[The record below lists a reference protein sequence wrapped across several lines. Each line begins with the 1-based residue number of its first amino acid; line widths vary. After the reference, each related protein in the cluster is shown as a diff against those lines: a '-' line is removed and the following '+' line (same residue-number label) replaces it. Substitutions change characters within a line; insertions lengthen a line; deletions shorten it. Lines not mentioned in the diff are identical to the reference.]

1 MTVTTEN
8 ESRDVAHREPLRGI
22 PSGALPMVAFL
33 SILAGFIGA
42 AAYTHSAGYFVT
54 FMTGNT
60 ERAVLGWFDNDRLL
74 ATGAITLLL
83 SFGLGVFV
91 ASWLRRR
98 LWRSGHYGAS
108 VVTTVALAV
117 AAVVDHVLDRTGG
130 QEVGFIP
137 IAFVAFAVGALN
149 TAFVK
154 NGEVSVPLSYVT
166 GTVVKLSQGVESH
179 VSGGSSRDWLGY
191 GLQYAAF
198 ALGAFLGGLLSML
211 VGGEMML
218 IVATGVS
225 ASAILIT
232 FRDRTGARRAPVRGT
247 RILS

>member
-1 MTVTTEN
+1 
-8 ESRDVAHREPLRGI
+8 
-22 PSGALPMVAFL
+22 MVAFL

-60 ERAVLGWFDNDRLL
+60 ERAILGWFDKETLL
-74 ATGAITLLL
+74 ATGAITLLF

-91 ASWLRRR
+91 ASLLRRR
-98 LWRSGHYGAS
+98 WRSGRHGAS

-117 AAVVDHVLDRTGG
+117 AAVVDLALDFALHHTGDPDL
-130 QEVGFIP
+130 GFVP

-149 TAFVK
+149 TAFVA
-154 NGEVSVPLSYVT
+154 NGETNVPLSYTT
-166 GTVVKLSQGVESH
+166 GTVVKLSQGIESH

-191 GLQYAAF
+191 GTQYAAF
-198 ALGAFLGGLLSML
+198 AAGALLGGVMSML

-218 IVATGVS
+218 IVATGAS

-232 FRDRTGARRAPVRGT
+232 SRAAARTGRAAA
-247 RILS
+247 

>member
-1 MTVTTEN
+1 MTLTTVN
-8 ESRDVAHREPLRGI
+8 KPRDLAHRPPLRGI
-22 PSGALPMVAFL
+22 PAGAMPMVAFL

-60 ERAVLGWFDNDRLL
+60 ERAVLGWFDNDQLL
-74 ATGAITLLL
+74 ATGAITLLF

-91 ASWLRRR
+91 ASLLRRR

-117 AAVVDHVLDRTGG
+117 AAVVDYALDRTGG
-130 QEVGFIP
+130 SDVGFIP

-154 NGEVSVPLSYVT
+154 NGETSVPLSYAT
-166 GTVVKLSQGVESH
+166 GTVVKLSQGIESH

-198 ALGAFLGGLLSML
+198 GVGALLGGLMSTV

-232 FRDRTGARRAPVRGT
+232 SKAGARADHT
-247 RILS
+247 AA

>member
-1 MTVTTEN
+1 MTTTTEKTG
-8 ESRDVAHREPLRGI
+8 RDLAHQAPLRGI
-22 PSGALPMVAFL
+22 PAGAMPMVAFL

-60 ERAVLGWFDNDRLL
+60 ERAVLGWFDNDQLL
-74 ATGAITLLL
+74 AVGAITLLF

-91 ASWLRRR
+91 ASLLRRR
-98 LWRSGHYGAS
+98 WWRDSRHGAA

-117 AAVVDHVLDRTGG
+117 AAVVDFALDRTGG

-154 NGEVSVPLSYVT
+154 NGETSVPLSYAT
-166 GTVVKLSQGVESH
+166 GTVVKLSQGIESH
-179 VSGGSSRDWLGY
+179 VSGGSARDWLGY
-191 GLQYAAF
+191 GAQYAAF
-198 ALGAFLGGLLSML
+198 AAGAFLGGVMSLV
-211 VGGEMML
+211 VGGELML
-218 IVATGVS
+218 IVATAVS
-225 ASAILIT
+225 AAAAMLT
-232 FRDRTGARRAPVRGT
+232 AKAARAVAA
-247 RILS
+247 

>member
-1 MTVTTEN
+1 MTLTTEN
-8 ESRDVAHREPLRGI
+8 KPRDVAHRAPFRGM
-22 PSGALPMVAFL
+22 PVGAMPMVAFL

-60 ERAVLGWFDNDRLL
+60 ERAVLGWFDNDQVL
-74 ATGAITLLL
+74 ATGAITLLF

-91 ASWLRRR
+91 ASMLRRR
-98 LWRSGHYGAS
+98 LWRRGHYGAS

-117 AAVVDHVLDRTGG
+117 AAVVDYALDRTGG
-130 QEVGFIP
+130 QDVGFIP

-154 NGEVSVPLSYVT
+154 NGETSVPLSYAT
-166 GTVVKLSQGVESH
+166 GTVVKLSQGIESH
-179 VSGGSSRDWLGY
+179 VSGGSARDWLGY
-191 GLQYAAF
+191 GMQYAAF
-198 ALGAFLGGLLSML
+198 AVGALLGGLMSMV

-218 IVATGVS
+218 VVATGVS

-232 FRDRTGARRAPVRGT
+232 YMTGARVGHTAA
-247 RILS
+247 

>member
-1 MTVTTEN
+1 M
-8 ESRDVAHREPLRGI
+8 
-22 PSGALPMVAFL
+22 PMVAFL

-60 ERAVLGWFDNDRLL
+60 ERAVLGWFDNDKLL
-74 ATGAITLLL
+74 AIGAITLLF

-91 ASWLRRR
+91 ASMLRRR
-98 LWRSGHYGAS
+98 WWRSGHYGAS

-117 AAVVDHVLDRTGG
+117 AAVVDYAIDRSGG
-130 QEVGFIP
+130 QEVGFVP

-154 NGEVSVPLSYVT
+154 NGEVSVPLSYAT
-166 GTVVKLSQGVESH
+166 GTVVKLSQGIESH

-198 ALGAFLGGLLSML
+198 AAGALLGGSMSIV

-218 IVATGVS
+218 IVAAGVS

-232 FRDRTGARRAPVRGT
+232 YKTGATADHT
-247 RILS
+247 AA

>member
-1 MTVTTEN
+1 MTVTTGKTG
-8 ESRDVAHREPLRGI
+8 RDLDHRPPLRGI
-22 PSGALPMVAFL
+22 PTGAMPLVAFL
-33 SILAGFIGA
+33 SALAGFIGA

-74 ATGAITLLL
+74 AVGALTLLV

-91 ASWLRRR
+91 ASLLRRR
-98 LWRSGHYGAS
+98 MWRNDHYGAS

-117 AAVVDHVLDRTGG
+117 AAVVDYALDRTGG

-154 NGEVSVPLSYVT
+154 NGETAVPLSYAT
-166 GTVVKLSQGVESH
+166 GTVVKLSQGIESH
-179 VSGGSSRDWLGY
+179 VSGGSVRDWLGY

-198 ALGAFLGGLLSML
+198 AGGALLGGVTSLV
-211 VGGEMML
+211 VGGELML
-218 IVATGVS
+218 IMAAGVS
-225 ASAILIT
+225 AAVIPLTS
-232 FRDRTGARRAPVRGT
+232 TGRAGRYRT

>member
-1 MTVTTEN
+1 MT
-8 ESRDVAHREPLRGI
+8 
-22 PSGALPMVAFL
+22 MVAFL

-60 ERAVLGWFDNDRLL
+60 ERALLGWFDGDYLL
-74 ATGAITLLL
+74 AIGAISLLFA
-83 SFGLGVFV
+83 FGLGVFV
-91 ASWLRRR
+91 ASLLRRR
-98 LWRSGHYGAS
+98 LWRNGHYGAS
-108 VVTTVALAV
+108 VVTTVALA
-117 AAVVDHVLDRTGG
+117 AAVVVDYVVSRTGG
-130 QEVGFIP
+130 QELGFVP
-137 IAFVAFAVGALN
+137 IMFVAFAVGALN

-166 GTVVKLSQGVESH
+166 GTVVKLGQGIESH
-179 VSGGSSRDWLGY
+179 VSGGSVRDWLGY

-198 ALGAFLGGLLSML
+198 ATGALLGGVMSML

-225 ASAILIT
+225 ASAILAT
-232 FRDRTGARRAPVRGT
+232 SRSTEPAP
-247 RILS
+247 

>member
-1 MTVTTEN
+1 MTITTEKTG
-8 ESRDVAHREPLRGI
+8 RDLAHRPAYRGM
-22 PSGALPMVAFL
+22 PTGAMPMVAFL
-33 SILAGFIGA
+33 SVLAGFIGA

-60 ERAVLGWFDNDRLL
+60 ERAVLGWFDNDVVL
-74 ATGAITLLL
+74 ATGAITLLF

-91 ASWLRRR
+91 ASLLRRR
-98 LWRSGHYGAS
+98 VWRDSRYGAA
-108 VVTTVALAV
+108 VVTTAALAV
-117 AAVVDHVLDRTGG
+117 AAVVDWVLDRTGG

-154 NGEVSVPLSYVT
+154 NGETSVPLSYAT
-166 GTVVKLSQGVESH
+166 GTVVKLSQGIESH

-191 GLQYAAF
+191 ALQYGSFAA
-198 ALGAFLGGLLSML
+198 GAFFGGVLSML

-218 IVATGVS
+218 IVATVVS
-225 ASAILIT
+225 AVAILLT
-232 FRDRTGARRAPVRGT
+232 AKAADEPQ
-247 RILS
+247 ILS

>member
-1 MTVTTEN
+1 MTATTVKRA
-8 ESRDVAHREPLRGI
+8 RDLGNRQPLRGI
-22 PSGALPMVAFL
+22 PAGAMTMVAFL

-60 ERAVLGWFDNDRLL
+60 ERALLGWFDGDYLL
-74 ATGAITLLL
+74 AVGAISLLFA
-83 SFGLGVFV
+83 FGLGVFV
-91 ASWLRRR
+91 ASLLRRR
-98 LWRSGHYGAS
+98 LWRNGHYGAS
-108 VVTTVALAV
+108 VVTTVALA
-117 AAVVDHVLDRTGG
+117 AAVVVDYVVGRTGG
-130 QEVGFIP
+130 QELDFVP
-137 IAFVAFAVGALN
+137 IMFVAFAVGALN

-166 GTVVKLSQGVESH
+166 GTVVKLGQGIESH
-179 VSGGSSRDWLGY
+179 VSGGSVRDWLGY

-198 ALGAFLGGLLSML
+198 ATGALLGGVMSML

-225 ASAILIT
+225 ASAILAT
-232 FRDRTGARRAPVRGT
+232 SRSNEPAP
-247 RILS
+247 

>member
-1 MTVTTEN
+1 MTATTE
-8 ESRDVAHREPLRGI
+8 ETGRDLAHRPPLRGM
-22 PSGALPMVAFL
+22 PEGAMPMVAFL

-60 ERAVLGWFDNDRLL
+60 ERAVLGWFDNDQLL

-91 ASWLRRR
+91 ASLLRRR
-98 LWRSGHYGAS
+98 VWRDSRHGAT
-108 VVTTVALAV
+108 VVATVALSV
-117 AAVVDHVLDRTGG
+117 AAAVDWAMDRSGG

-166 GTVVKLSQGVESH
+166 GTVVKLGQGIESH
-179 VSGGSSRDWLGY
+179 VSGGSVRDWLGY
-191 GLQYAAF
+191 ALQYGSF
-198 ALGAFLGGLLSML
+198 AVGALLGGVLGEI
-211 VGGEMML
+211 VGGDQML
-218 IVATGVS
+218 LVAAVVSGVGVMFTAR
-225 ASAILIT
+225 AS
-232 FRDRTGARRAPVRGT
+232 RDPIPAT
-247 RILS
+247 

>member
-1 MTVTTEN
+1 
-8 ESRDVAHREPLRGI
+8 
-22 PSGALPMVAFL
+22 MVAFL

-60 ERAVLGWFDNDRLL
+60 ERALLGWFDGDYLL
-74 ATGAITLLL
+74 AVGAISLLFA
-83 SFGLGVFV
+83 FGLGVFV
-91 ASWLRRR
+91 ASLLRRR
-98 LWRSGHYGAS
+98 LWRNGHYGAS
-108 VVTTVALAV
+108 VVTTVALA
-117 AAVVDHVLDRTGG
+117 AAVVVDYVVGRTGG
-130 QEVGFIP
+130 QELDFVP
-137 IAFVAFAVGALN
+137 IMFVAFAVGALN

-166 GTVVKLSQGVESH
+166 GTVVKLGQGIESH
-179 VSGGSSRDWLGY
+179 VSGGSVRDWLGY

-198 ALGAFLGGLLSML
+198 ATGALLGGVMSML

-225 ASAILIT
+225 ASAILAT
-232 FRDRTGARRAPVRGT
+232 SRSNEPAP
-247 RILS
+247 

>member
-1 MTVTTEN
+1 VTLTTAN
-8 ESRDVAHREPLRGI
+8 KPRDVAHRASFRGI
-22 PSGALPMVAFL
+22 PAGAMPMVAFL

-74 ATGAITLLL
+74 ATGAIALLF

-91 ASWLRRR
+91 ASMLRRR

-117 AAVVDHVLDRTGG
+117 AAVVDYALDRTGG

-137 IAFVAFAVGALN
+137 ISFVAFAVGALN

-154 NGEVSVPLSYVT
+154 NGETSVPLSYAT
-166 GTVVKLSQGVESH
+166 GTVVKLSQGIESH
-179 VSGGSSRDWLGY
+179 VSGGSARDWLGY
-191 GLQYAAF
+191 GLQYGAF
-198 ALGAFLGGLLSML
+198 AVGALLGGLMSTV

-218 IVATGVS
+218 IVAAGVS

-232 FRDRTGARRAPVRGT
+232 YKTGAKADHT
-247 RILS
+247 AA